1 MKSVLLL
8 NQDFAPL
15 HLCRTPRAL
24 ALVERGQAEVVVLG
38 APPIATPVRAV
49 ARPAVIRLTRY
60 VGRPATRPRLSR
72 RAIHRRDAYTCQYC
86 GAVVTR
92 PTLDHVVPRR
102 LGGGASWTNLVTACR
117 ECNERKGG
125 RTPEQAGMPLRRQP
139 TEPRV
144 TGYS

>member
-1 MKSVLLL
+1 MKPVLLL

-15 HLCRTPRAL
+15 DLCRTPRAL
-24 ALVERGQAEVVVLG
+24 ALIERGKAEVVALG
-38 APPIATPVRAV
+38 APPIVTPIRAV

-60 VGRPATRPRLSR
+60 VGRPAARPRLSR

-86 GAVVTR
+86 GAGTTR
-92 PTLDHVVPRR
+92 PTLDHVLPRR

-117 ECNERKGG
+117 DCNERKGG

-139 TEPRV
+139 LAPSYT
-144 TGYS
+144 